1 MSSSSINLEDAI
13 QGTWWLLSREDHTRE
28 GQRRI
33 DPILGADPIAILVYA
48 KGHFAAQFMKKDR
61 SADSIV
67 QSTAAGKNNT
77 AAVGGYDAYF
87 GTYQVMRETGQV
99 RHVLMGSINPSNIG
113 LTVYRDL
120 QVNGDQLT
128 IQLDTTTQEGEPV
141 TRTLTWRRIN

>member
-67 QSTAAGKNNT
+67 QSTAGKNNT

>member
-28 GQRRI
+28 GQQRI

-67 QSTAAGKNNT
+67 QSTAGKNNT